1 VSLRPPNGSGGR
13 PAAFSFL
20 RRARLF
26 CRDVIMLPARIRKI
40 ILRQAMQVPNA
51 YLGNDTSL
59 TMLEGR
65 LKIYVDTRGNDLA
78 PHLLMHGRW
87 ERSYTSL
94 FEKLVRPGDTVLDLG
109 AHLGVYTLLGAEAT
123 GPTGRVEA
131 FEPNPRFA
139 ALLARSLAVN
149 GLAGHAGVNNM
160 AVGAGEG
167 VAELLFSWAWGGGGQ
182 ITTAPGDVPEG
193 SQTVACRVVALDS
206 FFADPGFRVDVVKMD
221 VEGAEARAIAGMR
234 QLLARSPNAKVM
246 FEFAPGM
253 LAAQGSSASEL
264 VQLFSQLGFR
274 FWNIGDRSELEA
286 VEPATLG
293 AMTDGVR
300 NILAA
305 RELPALA

>member
-1 VSLRPPNGSGGR
+1 MLRDLMSLPSRLLR
-13 PAAFSFL
+13 LQQRMEHIVAYFAARTHPL
-20 RRARLF
+20 HYT
-26 CRDVIMLPARIRKI
+26 PT
-40 ILRQAMQVPNA
+40 A
-51 YLGNDTSL
+51 YLGDHTAL
-59 TMLEGR
+59 TVLQGR
-65 LKIYVDTRGNDLA
+65 LKMFVDTRGNDLA
-78 PHLLMHGRW
+78 PHLLIDGTW
-87 ERSYTSL
+87 ETNYTTL
-94 FEKLVRPGDTVLDLG
+94 FEKLIRPGDTVLDLG
-109 AHLGVYTLLGAEAT
+109 AHLGVYTLLGALAT

-149 GLAGHAGVNNM
+149 GLSGHARVNNM

-167 VAELLFSWAWGGGGQ
+167 VAELVFSWAWGGGGH
-182 ITTAPGDVPEG
+182 ITVTPGHVPEG
-193 SQTVACRVVALDS
+193 GQTVACRVVAPDE
-206 FFADPGFRVDVVKMD
+206 FFPDPDFRVDVVKMD
-221 VEGAEARAIAGMR
+221 VEGTEARAISGMR
-234 QLLARSPNAKVM
+234 KLLARSPNAKVM

-274 FWNIGDRSELEA
+274 FWNIGNRSELEA